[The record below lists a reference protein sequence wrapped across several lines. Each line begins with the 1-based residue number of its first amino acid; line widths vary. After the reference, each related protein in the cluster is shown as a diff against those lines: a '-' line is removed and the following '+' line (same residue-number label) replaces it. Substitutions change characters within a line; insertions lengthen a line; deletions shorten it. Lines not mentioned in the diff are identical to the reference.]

1 MVDRIGHEESGEEPG
16 GDVSRIPPGRKEK
29 LADDFFPAKGDPA
42 QGRQADD
49 EVPARVAVG
58 YGKHVD
64 VIQEIRPGSDPL
76 DAGDKGLLK
85 QRSHFRTPGR
95 G

>member
-1 MVDRIGHEESGEEPG
+1 MRKSGEEPG
-16 GDVSRIPPGRKEK
+16 GDVSRISPGRKEK
-29 LADDFFPAKGDPA
+29 LPDDFFPAQGDPA

-58 YGKHVD
+58 NGKDVD
-64 VIQEIRPGSDPL
+64 VVQKIRPGGDAL
-76 DAGDKGLLK
+76 DAGDQGLCERAL
-85 QRSHFRTPGR
+85 HFSTPGP